1 MTVPSGDFPS
11 ALRDFCALLRDEH
24 GFRIGVGEIRDA
36 LRSLEVIGVH
46 DLETVRSALRLV
58 LSARLEERSVFDAA
72 FQSFFF
78 PASAGVPQAALPPT
92 EPPRSRPNNKRSDAA
107 QNRTEETVAPEPSEQ
122 DDDPDFAGSGAQH
135 RLEDDDD
142 AAVPSDK
149 TMRGLFSAESA
160 DADAPR
166 IPTDALEPM
175 LRAATRLVSSL
186 RLGRSRKWRS
196 MPRGSR
202 FDFRRTLRQSLSTGG
217 DTLHPRWQGHP
228 RRNPRIVLLLDGSR
242 SMLETTAP
250 ALQFAYALTQ
260 RSRRVDVFTFSTDLR
275 DVTRDLR
282 SSSQL
287 GTHLELPRTNAWG
300 GGTRI
305 GESLRGFL
313 REHGARVLTPDTL
326 VIVSSDGLDVGDT
339 DTLMFAMR
347 ELRRRS
353 AGILW
358 LNPLAAHPDFRPT
371 ARGMKAALPF
381 VTALTHAQTPA
392 EFAEL
397 ATLMP

>member
-1 MTVPSGDFPS
+1 MTVPTADFPS
-11 ALRDFCALLRDEH
+11 VFREFCAMLRDEH
-24 GFRIGVGEIRDA
+24 GFRLGVGEIRDA
-36 LRSLEVIGVH
+36 LHSLEIIGVH

-58 LSARLEERSVFDAA
+58 LCARLEERAVFDAA
-72 FQSFFF
+72 FQTFFF
-78 PASAGVPQAALPPT
+78 PASAGASQTALPPT
-92 EPPRSRPNNKRSDAA
+92 EPPRSRPNNKRTDAA
-107 QNRTEETVAPEPSEQ
+107 QNRTDETVTPEPGEE
-122 DDDPDFAGSGAQH
+122 DDDPDFAGAGAQH
-135 RLEDDDD
+135 RLADDDD
-142 AAVPSDK
+142 TAPSEK
-149 TMRGLFSAESA
+149 TMRGLFSAEST

-166 IPTDALEPM
+166 IATDALEPM
-175 LRAATRLVSSL
+175 LRAATRLVTSL

-217 DTLHPRWQGHP
+217 DALHPRWQGHP
-228 RRNPRIVLLLDGSR
+228 RRHPRIVVLLDGSR

-260 RSRRVDVFTFSTDLR
+260 RSRRVDIFTFSTDLH

-305 GESLRGFL
+305 GESLRVFL

-353 AGILW
+353 AGIVW

-397 ATLMP
+397 ATIL